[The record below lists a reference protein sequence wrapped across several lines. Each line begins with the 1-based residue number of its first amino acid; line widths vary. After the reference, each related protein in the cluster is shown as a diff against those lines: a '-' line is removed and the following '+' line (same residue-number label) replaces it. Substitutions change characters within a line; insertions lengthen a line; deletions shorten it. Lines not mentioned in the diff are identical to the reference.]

1 MTMELKWFSQ
11 RLVLDKKLLNVAKTL
26 DHSYKL
32 TFLVTKLKTFIP
44 CINYE
49 AAVSFSASITSLQTS
64 LENIFLEKITFCELL
79 DN

>member
-26 DHSYKL
+26 GHKYKL

-44 CINYE
+44 CINCE

-64 LENIFLEKITFCELL
+64 LENI
-79 DN
+79 